1 MLGKAIL
8 IVGIIVLISAI
19 LSKKW
24 AAAPWILAVGV
35 VYVLLKFLNKDG
47 DEPDALGG
55 DKDEALAQDIAQGMD
70 DKEDKLKSKP
80 ATRFAITP

>member
-8 IVGIIVLISAI
+8 IVGSIVLISAI
-19 LSKKW
+19 LSGLW

-55 DKDEALAQDIAQGMD
+55 DKDEEEN
-70 DKEDKLKSKP
+70 KEEKP
-80 ATRFAITP
+80 YDRRM